1 MMRIGE
7 ERTSNAISPISTI
20 RSIQWSTVDHFLSFC
35 NLVSLTSFE
44 AFTFLG
50 TFFPP
55 KKILV
60 ECMVIYWIRDWSFFL
75 IRPISVLDVIA
86 FVV

>member
-7 ERTSNAISPISTI
+7 ERTSNAISPISTVK
-20 RSIQWSTVDHFLSFC
+20 SIQWSTVDHFLSLC

-50 TFFPP
+50 NFLSS
-55 KKILV
+55 KKNSSL
-60 ECMVIYWIRDWSFFL
+60 MYGYL
-75 IRPISVLDVIA
+75 LD
-86 FVV
+86 